1 VAAGCDYAENIT
13 ITILLLRYP
22 MHEPAFAQLASVFT
36 VAKLVLYAS
45 GLVLAIGGF
54 VMRLLKTVP

>member
-1 VAAGCDYAENIT
+1 VCDHAENIT

-36 VAKLVLYAS
+36 ITKLVLYAS
-45 GLVLAIGGF
+45 GLLLAIGGF
-54 VMRLLKTVP
+54 LVRALKTVP